1 MKKVLRRISL
11 AMLIVAIVFLVYALT
26 HPEFGTVFYIGTL
39 EIGSTVWRVFYAV
52 YAIVTV
58 ALFVA
63 SFFVKDKKVTE

>member
-1 MKKVLRRISL
+1 MKKLLRRISL